1 MKTFVYLG
9 GMYFAKLT
17 DQNEI
22 EVLLEGENIDIAFS
36 IFSGKRRERERDSE
50 KVKNAPMLL
59 LQ

>member
-1 MKTFVYLG
+1 
-9 GMYFAKLT
+9 MYFAKLT